1 MASYVFLCKNN
12 RKICGYVVINLCLN
26 SASTLALAAVI
37 AELFALLLLIEMG
50 R

>member
-1 MASYVFLCKNN
+1 VSSIIFYFLKKITLSSY
-12 RKICGYVVINLCLN
+12 INLCLN